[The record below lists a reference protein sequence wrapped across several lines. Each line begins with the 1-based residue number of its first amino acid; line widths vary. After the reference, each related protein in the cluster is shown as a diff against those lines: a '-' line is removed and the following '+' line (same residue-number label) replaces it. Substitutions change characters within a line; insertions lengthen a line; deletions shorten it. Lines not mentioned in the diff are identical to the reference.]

1 MPEPENMTLV
11 LLREIRTDFSG
22 MRIEMNT
29 RFNEV
34 NARLDGL
41 DRKIDD
47 VKKAA
52 FGESLVGR
60 YMAAEVEAR
69 LAAIEARLAAL
80 EGRS

>member
-11 LLREIRTDFSG
+11 LLREIRADFSG
-22 MRIEMNT
+22 MRVEMNT

-60 YMAAEVEAR
+60 YMAAEVEER

>member
-1 MPEPENMTLV
+1 MPDPENTTLV
-11 LLREIRTDFSG
+11 LLREMRGDFSSL
-22 MRIEMNT
+22 RVEMNT

-34 NARLDGL
+34 NARFDALEK
-41 DRKIDD
+41 KIDD

-60 YMAAEVEAR
+60 YMAAEVEER

-80 EGRS
+80 ESRS